1 VCAREGGGGGGGA
14 AKGMLVATR
23 EKDVADGDQ
32 PGVRERWTSG

>member
-1 VCAREGGGGGGGA
+1 
-14 AKGMLVATR
+14 MLVATR